1 MKAGDLVEIKNQT
14 IGGKDII
21 EGRAKL
27 IKPSGIGNRGLTDKF
42 EYWLVEFTDQKG
54 EYFDRVVEGAC

>member
-1 MKAGDLVEIKNQT
+1 MKAGSLVDIHNAT
-14 IGGKDII
+14 IGGKAII

-27 IKPSGIGNRGLTDKF
+27 IKPSDIGNDGLNDGY

-54 EYFDRVVEGAC
+54 EYFDRIIKVS